1 MNAILNAI
9 RAFSIASLSM
19 VVISQSANA
28 EDWLRFRGPQGTGVA
43 TDGISTPTEFDDQ
56 KNVLWKIDLP
66 GAGASAP
73 IIVGD
78 RIFLTAYS
86 GYGQSREDVGDMN
99 RLKRH
104 VLCYSKTD
112 GTKLWQKDYDP
123 HLPEDP
129 FAGMG
134 VPEHGYASSTPVS
147 DGTYVYV
154 FFGKSGVYAFDLDG
168 NELWNTSVGTG
179 SGSRKWGSGASPVLA
194 GDSIIIN
201 ATDESN
207 SIVGIDK
214 NTGEELW
221 RNDGVENVWSTPL
234 VVGSGDDLAV
244 VMSLPYEVWA
254 MNPRTGKLK
263 WFATNGV
270 QDTSVSAS
278 PMLDGDV
285 VISMGGRSNTAIA
298 IRLGGQKGA
307 DVTETH
313 TLWEGKSV
321 ARIMTPILY
330 DGHIYAVSKGIAS
343 CLDAK
348 TGKQIYKERL
358 PSIGKSAQRRGPS
371 GNYVSPIIA
380 DGKLYQFLK
389 NGGCYV
395 IAAEPEFQLL
405 ASNLIAE
412 DGSEF
417 NATPAISD
425 GKLFVR
431 SNRRLYC
438 FGSN

>member
-1 MNAILNAI
+1 MNAIK
-9 RAFSIASLSM
+9 AFSIVLLSLL
-19 VVISQSANA
+19 VISQTASA

-43 TDGISTPTEFDDQ
+43 VGGSVTPSEFNDT

-78 RIFLTAYS
+78 KIILTAYS
-86 GYGQSREDVGDMN
+86 GYGETRDNIGDMAS
-99 RLKRH
+99 LKRH
-104 VLCYSKTD
+104 LLCYSKSD
-112 GTKLWQKDYDP
+112 GKKLWQKDFDP
-123 HLPEDP
+123 VLPEDP
-129 FAGMG
+129 FKGMG
-134 VPEHGYASSTPVS
+134 VPEHGYTSSTPVS
-147 DGTYVYV
+147 DGTNVYV
-154 FFGKSGVYAFDLDG
+154 FFGKSGVYAFDLEG
-168 NELWNTSVGTG
+168 NELWKKSVGTG
-179 SGSRKWGSGASPVLA
+179 SGRMKWGSGASPVLS
-194 GDSIIIN
+194 DSVLVIN
-201 ATDESN
+201 ATDES
-207 SIVGIDK
+207 SSVVGIDK
-214 NTGEELW
+214 TTGEELW
-221 RNDGVENVWSTPL
+221 RNDGIENVWSTPL
-234 VVGSGDDLAV
+234 VVGEGADQAV

-254 MNPRTGKLK
+254 MNPQSGKLK

-270 QDTSVSAS
+270 QDNSVSAS

-298 IRLGGQKGA
+298 IRLGGKNGA
-307 DVTETH
+307 DVTETN
-313 TLWEGKSV
+313 TVWEGKSV

-330 DGHIYAVSKGIAS
+330 DGHIYAVSRGIAS

-358 PSIGKSAQRRGPS
+358 PSIGQAAERRGPS
-371 GNYVSPIIA
+371 GNYVSPVIA
-380 DGKLYQFLK
+380 DGKLYQFIK

-395 IAAEPEFQLL
+395 IDAKPEFKLL
-405 ASNLIAE
+405 ATNQMVE

-425 GKLFVR
+425 GKIFVR

-438 FGSN
+438 IGSVE